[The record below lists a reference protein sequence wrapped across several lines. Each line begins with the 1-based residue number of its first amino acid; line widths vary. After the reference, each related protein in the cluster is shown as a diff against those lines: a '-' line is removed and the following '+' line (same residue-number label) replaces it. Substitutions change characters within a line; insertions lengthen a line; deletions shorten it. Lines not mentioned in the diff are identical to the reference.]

1 MIVEYQKNYQ
11 KIVMG
16 LLSFQPDLHDYQR
29 LQQELDFA
37 PDATSTKILLWKDQN
52 VDQFS
57 AVMILQ
63 EGVDYI
69 LVRRVSFSPSERSGH
84 SMYQFLSAVAKRY
97 PGRRMMGTLATQPL
111 ITNWQRNN
119 YYEQQAH
126 EEQRE

>member
-1 MIVEYQKNYQ
+1 MIVPYQKNYQ

-29 LQQELDFA
+29 LQEELDWA
-37 PDATSTKILLWKDQN
+37 VKSSDNKILLWKDQN

-63 EGVDYI
+63 EGVDYV
-69 LVRRVSFSPSERSGH
+69 LV
-84 SMYQFLSAVAKRY
+84 
-97 PGRRMMGTLATQPL
+97 RRMMGTLATQPL

-126 EEQRE
+126 EEHDE

>member
-1 MIVEYQKNYQ
+1 MIVPYQKNYQ

-29 LQQELDFA
+29 LQKELDWA
-37 PDATSTKILLWKDQN
+37 VEARQTKILLWKDQN

-97 PGRRMMGTLATQPL
+97 PKRRMMGTLAMQPL

-119 YYEQQAH
+119 YYERQTH
-126 EEQRE
+126 EEHSE